1 MHMPAKSL
9 DEMMMKYISKFSV
22 FYNFIKDFNTIYR
35 RKHDVMGPHNLY
47 MLLADRLLL
56 HSDHISLSTY
66 NVLYEVIVS

>member
-1 MHMPAKSL
+1 ML
-9 DEMMMKYISKFSV
+9 KYINIIS
-22 FYNFIKDFNTIYR
+22 R

-66 NVLYEVIVS
+66 NVLYEVIAPEF

>member
-1 MHMPAKSL
+1 MHMSAKSL
-9 DEMMMKYISKFSV
+9 DEVKYISTLPV
-22 FYNFIKDFNTIYR
+22 FFISIKYFNIIYR

-66 NVLYEVIVS
+66 NVLYEVIVL